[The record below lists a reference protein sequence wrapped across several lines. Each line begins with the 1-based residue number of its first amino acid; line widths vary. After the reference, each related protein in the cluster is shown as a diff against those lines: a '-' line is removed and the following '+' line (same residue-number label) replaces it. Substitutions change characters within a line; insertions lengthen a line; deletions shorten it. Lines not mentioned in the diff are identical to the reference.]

1 MRFVLRF
8 ASAAFALAPLS
19 FIAAQTSAAPVVAP
33 KASIAPT
40 AATGKNLAMDFRT
53 MVITQGVADTGVIQ
67 GHAVGSADKLRMDI
81 TMKGPGAQ
89 VSPLGGP
96 GREVSMILSDSGRT
110 VTYLDS
116 KVSHYLRVRPADML
130 AQAQKT
136 GVTMGFS
143 ETEAKV
149 DNLGAGPTILGH
161 PTSHYRI
168 GTGMTMTISAM
179 GQEQVVNISTT
190 ADYYYANDIKGVV
203 NPFTSLN
210 GGDMAAM
217 FGSSNK
223 DFADKMKAMQ
233 AKLPNNTPLR
243 ASTTSTMIS
252 QGQTRVTSTV
262 GEITS
267 VQWVDANP
275 TLFEIPPTYSPVTLP
290 GMTGPESGTQGGT
303 QGATTPPPR

>member
-1 MRFVLRF
+1 MRL
-8 ASAAFALAPLS
+8 ASAAFVLAPLS
-19 FIAAQTSAAPVVAP
+19 YISAQATPKTSLAPASAA
-33 KASIAPT
+33 
-40 AATGKNLAMDFRT
+40 GKNLAMDFRT
-53 MVITQGVADTGVIQ
+53 IVTTQGMPDTGVIQ

-96 GREVSMILSDSGRT
+96 GGEVSMILSDSGKT

-130 AQAQKT
+130 AEAQKT
-136 GVTMGFS
+136 GVKMGFS
-143 ETEAKV
+143 GTEAKV
-149 DNLGAGPTILGH
+149 DNLGAGPAILGH

-179 GQEQVVNISTT
+179 GQEQVVKISST
-190 ADYYYANDIKGVV
+190 ADYYYANDISGVV
-203 NPFTSLN
+203 NPFASLS

-223 DFADKMKAMQ
+223 EFADKMRAMQ

-243 ASTTSTMIS
+243 ATSTSTMIS
-252 QGQTRVTSTV
+252 QGQTRVTSTQ
-262 GEITS
+262 GEVTS

-275 TLFEIPPTYSPVTLP
+275 KLFEVPSTYTPVTLP
-290 GMTGPESGTQGGT
+290 GMAPTQSGT
-303 QGATTPPPR
+303 PPAAAPPAK